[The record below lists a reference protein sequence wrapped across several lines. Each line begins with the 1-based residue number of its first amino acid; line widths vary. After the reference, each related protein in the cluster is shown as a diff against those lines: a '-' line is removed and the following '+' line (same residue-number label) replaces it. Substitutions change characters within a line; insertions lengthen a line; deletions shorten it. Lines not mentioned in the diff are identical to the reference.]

1 MDYFVST
8 SFSKLEEIISA
19 EKNAT
24 IRQKPLV
31 LWHKKTGKNR
41 KEIK

>member
-1 MDYFVST
+1 MDYFAST
-8 SFSKLEEIISA
+8 SLSKLEEIISA

-31 LWHKKTGKNR
+31 LWHKKAGKTER
-41 KEIK
+41 R